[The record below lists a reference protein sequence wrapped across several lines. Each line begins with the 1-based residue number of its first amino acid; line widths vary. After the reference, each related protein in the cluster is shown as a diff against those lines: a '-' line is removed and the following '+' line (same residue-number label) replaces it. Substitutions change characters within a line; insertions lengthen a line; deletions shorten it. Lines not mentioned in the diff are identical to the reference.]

1 MPGVSIHVV
10 DVSRGLV
17 AAGMEVELH
26 AIDACGKLKLVA
38 KGRVRANGLLDEPE
52 ISKTFAPGGYVAV
65 FQVADFYRAQGIALP
80 AVPFLDTVRFHFGI
94 ADPAQHYHLPF
105 KCTPWGYSCFRGGA

>member
-26 AIDACGKLKLVA
+26 AIDAGGKFKLIA
-38 KGRVRANGLLDEPE
+38 KGRVGANGLLDEQE
-52 ISKTFAPGGYVAV
+52 LSKTFAPGGYVAV
-65 FQVADFYRAQGIALP
+65 FQVAGFYRAQGIALP
-80 AVPFLDTVRFHFGI
+80 AVPFLDTVRLHFGI
-94 ADPAQHYHLPF
+94 SDPAQHYHLPF